1 MGNPASLSTSHAAQV
16 RSALRPPSDGTLTQ
30 RQVSESKIE
39 ADVNGDRAQKNIL
52 HSPAAQATEAA
63 LGFAKDVIVAL
74 REVTGQTVRFHLR
87 GKTHVQP
94 ACDICSDKSGAKK
107 ECAMTA
113 QKFAIIS
120 FEFVFTSEKFAVYI
134 MGLVFVMFL
143 KVSVTFLTFFWR
155 EHNIPS
161 SAKRLVQRSL
171 ELILI

>member
-1 MGNPASLSTSHAAQV
+1 VGNPASLSTSHAAQV

-30 RQVSESKIE
+30 RQVGESKIE
-39 ADVNGDRAQKNIL
+39 AVVNGDRAQKNIL

-63 LGFAKDVIVAL
+63 LGFAKDVVVAL

-134 MGLVFVMFL
+134 MGFVFVMFL

-155 EHNIPS
+155 GHNIPS

-171 ELILI
+171 ELILL